1 MKKGKEAEH
10 DSAGFMNLDFLENID
25 GEGNLYTL
33 GHLVMFTGLTDRTL
47 RSYIKLGFLEGEKI
61 NGLWH
66 FTPEQVEKFIEN
78 EAVRPSIL
86 AKNNALIYDF
96 ILDRKKSSPQ
106 CALVLDITDGGRKD
120 VSEFFCYNITT
131 GGYRNINFSM
141 DAPRG
146 KYPRVILKGDT
157 DQVMRLA
164 NAYLESKKTK

>member
-1 MKKGKEAEH
+1 MEAT
-10 DSAGFMNLDFLENID
+10 
-25 GEGNLYTL
+25 GNYYLIN
-33 GHLVMFTGLTDRTL
+33 HLVLITGLTDRTI
-47 RSYIKLGFLEGEKI
+47 RNYISNGILHGKKI

-96 ILDRKKSSPQ
+96 ILDRKKSEPQ
-106 CALVLDITDGGRKD
+106 CALVLDITDGGRKE

-131 GGYRNINFSM
+131 GGYKNINFSM

-146 KYPRVILKGDT
+146 KYPRVSLKGDT

>member
-1 MKKGKEAEH
+1 MTLQTV
-10 DSAGFMNLDFLENID
+10 MNKDFLENMD
-25 GEGNLYTL
+25 EENNLYTL

-47 RSYIKLGFLEGEKI
+47 RSYIKLGLLEGEKI

-66 FTPEQVEKFIEN
+66 FTPEQVERFYTN

-96 ILDRKKSSPQ
+96 ILDRKKNEPQ
-106 CALVLDITDGGRKD
+106 CALVLDITDGERKE
-120 VSEFFCYNITT
+120 VAEFFCYNITT

-164 NAYLESKKTK
+164 NAYFDGRKRR